1 MTRQLLLTEAEAA
14 DRLRLSQRT
23 LRKARQDGQLRYV
36 LIGRA
41 VRYTEQDLETFI
53 DSLRTVQPQCPP
65 KSPPTRNVK
74 PSRKSGVIVPFT
86 VRNSTG

>member
-14 DRLRLSQRT
+14 ARMRLCQRT
-23 LRKARQDGQLRYV
+23 LRKARKAGTLHYV

-53 DSLRTVQPQCPP
+53 DSLRTVQPQCQP
-65 KSPPTRNVK
+65 KSAPAKSAK
-74 PSRKSGVIVPFT
+74 PARKSGVIVPFT
-86 VRNSTG
+86 VRNAAR